1 MSAAAEHRLESIRPL
16 HREWAAFVLFCLA
29 FLALGAFALSAQWPV
44 GAVLRWALL
53 AGAVMLYMQL
63 VLLRNLH
70 ANRRPGDSALLP
82 NLGWGNRLTLLRGT
96 LLAALVGFAGG
107 PAPIGW
113 LAWAPGVIYSLA
125 VAADALDG
133 FVARR
138 TNHATRLG
146 EILDMSLDGLGVLGA
161 ALLIVLYGRAPG
173 WFILVGLARYL
184 FLAGAW
190 LRQQYSRPVHPLP
203 PSTRRRMY
211 ASIQMVFLAVMLFP
225 LFPPPLTAVAAAVFA
240 IFFLA
245 SFTWDWLLVSG
256 VVPRAP
262 AAWTNRSRSGLPAL
276 QVALRI
282 GLLTLAVIFTL
293 QSLENSSP
301 AVIALS
307 LLQLLAAGLVF
318 LGIASRISS
327 GVALILIGLGQMLAS
342 PGDLQVIQVIAYS
355 TIIFIG
361 SGPYSLWLLEE
372 SWFER
377 PAHQPGQ
384 AEMNRSQRE
393 TLPQTASK
401 A

>member
-1 MSAAAEHRLESIRPL
+1 
-16 HREWAAFVLFCLA
+16 
-29 FLALGAFALSAQWPV
+29 
-44 GAVLRWALL
+44 
-53 AGAVMLYMQL
+53 
-63 VLLRNLH
+63 
-70 ANRRPGDSALLP
+70 
-82 NLGWGNRLTLLRGT
+82 
-96 LLAALVGFAGG
+96 
-107 PAPIGW
+107 
-113 LAWAPGVIYSLA
+113 
-125 VAADALDG
+125 
-133 FVARR
+133 
-138 TNHATRLG
+138 
-146 EILDMSLDGLGVLGA
+146 
-161 ALLIVLYGRAPG
+161 
-173 WFILVGLARYL
+173 
-184 FLAGAW
+184 
-190 LRQQYSRPVHPLP
+190 
-203 PSTRRRMY
+203 
-211 ASIQMVFLAVMLFP
+211 MLFP